1 MGFHKDYTGVKG
13 VYLDG
18 SFECLDILDHLTN
31 KMRDERSAGLFCC
44 RHDPKTGD
52 NYYTFYRYNERF
64 PFGSYVYLDKDT
76 NTVFIELE
84 NRLIGFNLDYIK
96 QLIKENKNELYNR

>member
-1 MGFHKDYTGVKG
+1 MGFHKDYTDVKG

-18 SFECLDILDHLTN
+18 SLECLDILDHLTN

-44 RHDPKTGD
+44 RYDPNTGE

-64 PFGSYVYLDKDT
+64 PFGSYVCLDKDT

-84 NRLIGFNLDYIK
+84 NRLVGFNLDYIK
-96 QLIKENKNELYNR
+96 QLIKEGKR